1 MMTAMTPNPNRWW
14 TLGCVAIGTFMLLLD
29 ITIVNVALPAI
40 QKDLHANFTDLQWV
54 IDAYALTLAALLL
67 VSGSVADIIGRRRV
81 FVIGL
86 ILFSAASLAC
96 GLSTTPNMLTLARA
110 VQGIGGA
117 MLFATSLALLANAFE
132 GRERGTAFGIW
143 GATIGGAVAIGPLV
157 GGVLTD
163 SLGWEWI
170 FLVNVPIGAA
180 AAFVTV
186 AKVDESKDPTPA
198 GVDWLGAVMFSASLF
213 MFVFALIRGNDEGWG
228 SALIVGL
235 LLASALALIAFVVIE
250 RRTANPML
258 DLDLLRKPTFAGA
271 SIVAFA
277 LSASLFAM
285 FLYIVLYIQ
294 NVLGLTPLQAGVRFL
309 PLSLVSFFVAP
320 VAGRLSS
327 RLPAKGLLGG
337 GLVIVGIG
345 LLLMNGVSDNSD
357 WTTLLPGFLVAGAGV
372 GIVNPNLAQAAI
384 AVVQPRQSGM
394 ASGINST
401 FRQIGIATGIAA
413 LGAVFQSR
421 VQDKVTAA
429 LAGTPMASHAQAIAH
444 GVASGG
450 GREALGSVPPQSRA
464 VVQHAATHAF
474 VSGLNELFLIG
485 AGVAFVGALFT
496 FALVRQSDFV
506 GHASQGAAAEAPSP
520 AA

>member
-1 MMTAMTPNPNRWW
+1 
-14 TLGCVAIGTFMLLLD
+14 
-29 ITIVNVALPAI
+29 
-40 QKDLHANFTDLQWV
+40 
-54 IDAYALTLAALLL
+54 
-67 VSGSVADIIGRRRV
+67 
-81 FVIGL
+81 
-86 ILFSAASLAC
+86 
-96 GLSTTPNMLTLARA
+96 
-110 VQGIGGA
+110 
-117 MLFATSLALLANAFE
+117 
-132 GRERGTAFGIW
+132 
-143 GATIGGAVAIGPLV
+143 V

-170 FLVNVPIGAA
+170 FLVNVPIGVA

-198 GVDWLGAVMFSASLF
+198 GIDWLGAVTFSAALF

-235 LLASALALIAFVVIE
+235 LVASVVALVVFVVIE
-250 RRTANPML
+250 RRRPNPML

-277 LSASLFAM
+277 MSASLFAM

-327 RLPAKGLLGG
+327 RLPARALLGG
-337 GLVIVGIG
+337 GLVLVGIG
-345 LLLMNGVSDNSD
+345 LVLMNGVSDSSH
-357 WTTLLPGFLVAGAGV
+357 WTTLLPGFIVAGAGV
-372 GIVNPNLAQAAI
+372 GVVNPNLAQAAI
-384 AVVQPRQSGM
+384 AVVEPRQSGM

-429 LAGTPMASHAQAIAH
+429 LSGTPLASHAKEIAH

-450 GREALGSVPPQSRA
+450 GREAISSVPTQSRA

-485 AGVAFVGALFT
+485 AGVAFVGAVLT
-496 FALVRQSDFV
+496 FVLVRQSDFI
-506 GHASQGAAAEAPSP
+506 GHASQGAESAPVAA
-520 AA
+520 

>member
-1 MMTAMTPNPNRWW
+1 MTPNPNRWW

-40 QKDLHANFTDLQWV
+40 QKDLGASFTDLQWV

-96 GLSTTPNMLTLARA
+96 GLSTTPTMLTLARA

-117 MLFATSLALLANAFE
+117 MLFATSLALIASAFQ

-170 FLVNVPIGAA
+170 FLVNVPIGVA

-198 GVDWLGAVMFSASLF
+198 GVDWLGAVTFSAALF

-235 LLASALALIAFVVIE
+235 LVASAVAFVTFVVIE

-294 NVLGLTPLQAGVRFL
+294 NVLGLTPLEAGVRFL

-327 RLPAKGLLGG
+327 KLPARALLGG
-337 GLVIVGIG
+337 GLILVGIG
-345 LLLMNGVSDNSD
+345 LLLMNGVSDTSK
-357 WTTLLPGFLVAGAGV
+357 WTTLLPGFIVAGAGV
-372 GIVNPNLAQAAI
+372 GVVNPNLAQAAI

-413 LGAVFQSR
+413 LGAVFQSH
-421 VQDKVTAA
+421 VQDKVSSA
-429 LAGTPMASHAQAIAH
+429 LAGSPLAGQAKEIAH
-444 GVASGG
+444 GITAGG
-450 GREALGSVPPQSRA
+450 GRPGNGMLKQVA
-464 VVQHAATHAF
+464 HDAF
-474 VSGLNELFLIG
+474 ISGLNELFLIG
-485 AGVAFVGALFT
+485 GCVAFAGAVLT
-496 FALVRQSDFV
+496 FVLVRQSDFI
-506 GHASQGAAAEAPSP
+506 GHANQGAESAP
-520 AA
+520 AAA

>member
-1 MMTAMTPNPNRWW
+1 MTPNPNRWW

-40 QKDLHANFTDLQWV
+40 QKDLSASFSDLQWV

-96 GLSTTPNMLTLARA
+96 GLSTTPTMLTLARA

-117 MLFATSLALLANAFE
+117 MLFATSLALLAAAFQ
-132 GRERGTAFGIW
+132 GKERGTAFGIW

-170 FLVNVPIGAA
+170 FLVNVPIGVV

-198 GVDWLGAVMFSASLF
+198 GVDWLGAITFSAALF

-235 LLASALALIAFVVIE
+235 LVASVVALVVFVLIE
-250 RRTANPML
+250 RRRANPML

-277 LSASLFAM
+277 MSASLFAM

-327 RLPAKGLLGG
+327 RLPARALLGG
-337 GLVIVGIG
+337 GLVLVGIG
-345 LLLMNGVSDNSD
+345 LLLMNGVSDNSH
-357 WTTLLPGFLVAGAGV
+357 WTTLLPGFIVAGAGV
-372 GIVNPNLAQAAI
+372 GVVNPNLAQAAI
-384 AVVQPRQSGM
+384 AVVEPRQSGM

-413 LGAVFQSR
+413 LGAIFQSR
-421 VQDKVTAA
+421 VQDKVMSG
-429 LAGTPMASHAQAIAH
+429 LAGTPLAGKAKDIAH
-444 GVASGG
+444 AVTSGG
-450 GREALGSVPPQSRA
+450 SGNAVGSSPLIK
-464 VVQHAATHAF
+464 HAAKHAF

-485 AGVAFVGALFT
+485 AGVALVGAVLT
-496 FALVRQSDFV
+496 VVLVRQRDFV
-506 GHASQGAAAEAPSP
+506 GPAGQGAESAP
-520 AA
+520 AAA